1 MIVIGQVHKIR
12 KDSSSKTKALVS
24 LIVSDPD
31 EIIRIP
37 LFEIHERQG
46 LIDQFQKLHRKT
58 ITVPITTTIYKD
70 RLAYSLSYGAQVKE
84 LNK

>member
-1 MIVIGQVHKIR
+1 MIVIGQIHKVR

-24 LIVSDPD
+24 IIVSDPD

-37 LFEIHERQG
+37 LFDVHERQG
-46 LIDQFQKLHRKT
+46 LIEQFQKLQRKVV
-58 ITVPITTTIYKD
+58 TVPITTTIYKD